1 MPGDETGRGDRDSR
15 RTCGLTP
22 VALVGSGP
30 AVAAQ
35 AHALGDAGYPVITV
49 PHVRQLR
56 DLAASGNLGVVIVE
70 VECLA
75 PGAIEMVRRCV
86 AAAGGLLIGVSTAA
100 GADRRAVRRRLGLF
114 ALHDSRDGMERFL
127 ELVDAAVDVGRDQH
141 RRRLEH
147 AVRVTMLAKLCHD
160 LRSSLHVIHGY
171 ADMLGDE
178 PSVEA
183 PARGALSGLRKASR
197 QSCELLETY
206 AALAHCESERMEL
219 RREMVDVRAAV
230 AALRRHVAIRSRY
243 SPCALLAD
251 APPRLAVET
260 DPEKL
265 HAMLTHL
272 IDAAI
277 KRSDDG
283 TVGLRVA
290 TLADQVLFDVSTTA
304 LDATAEADPAALDPS
319 AADQLFETPGQ
330 ILALTIAHRFG
341 QLLGATVEAQAVG
354 SGLTFRVALPRRAA
368 APGAG
373 ATVH

>member
-1 MPGDETGRGDRDSR
+1 MPGDEMGRGDRDPQRAS
-15 RTCGLTP
+15 GLTP
-22 VALVGSGP
+22 VALVGAGP
-30 AVAAQ
+30 AVAAL

-49 PHVRQLR
+49 PHARQLR

-70 VECLA
+70 VESLA
-75 PGAIEMVRRCV
+75 PGATETVRRCV
-86 AAAGGLLIGVSTAA
+86 AAAGGLLIGVST

-114 ALHDSRDGMERFL
+114 ALHDPREGMERFL

-147 AVRVTMLAKLCHD
+147 AVRITMLAKLCHD

-290 TLADQVLFDVSTTA
+290 TLADQVLFDVSTSAPDATAETDVTA
-304 LDATAEADPAALDPS
+304 LDAAAAE
-319 AADQLFETPGQ
+319 QLFETPGQ

-354 SGLTFRVALPRRAA
+354 SGLKFRVALPRSAT
-368 APGAG
+368 APGAA

>member
-1 MPGDETGRGDRDSR
+1 
-15 RTCGLTP
+15 
-22 VALVGSGP
+22 
-30 AVAAQ
+30 
-35 AHALGDAGYPVITV
+35 
-49 PHVRQLR
+49 
-56 DLAASGNLGVVIVE
+56 
-70 VECLA
+70 
-75 PGAIEMVRRCV
+75 
-86 AAAGGLLIGVSTAA
+86 
-100 GADRRAVRRRLGLF
+100 
-114 ALHDSRDGMERFL
+114 MERFL
-127 ELVDAAVDVGRDQH
+127 ELVDAAMDVGRDQH

-147 AVRVTMLAKLCHD
+147 AVRITMLAKLCHD
-160 LRSSLHVIHGY
+160 LRSNLHVIHGY

-178 PSVEA
+178 PPAPA
-183 PARGALSGLRKASR
+183 PARGALAGLRKASR
-197 QSCELLETY
+197 QSCEQLDTY

-230 AALRRHVAIRSRY
+230 AALRRHVAIRARY

-290 TLADQVLFDVSTTA
+290 TLADQVLFDVSTFAHGAEDEAGAVPLDTA
-304 LDATAEADPAALDPS
+304 
-319 AADQLFETPGQ
+319 AADELFETPGQ

-354 SGLTFRVALPRRAA
+354 AGLKFRVALPRSAA
-368 APGAG
+368 APLGG
-373 ATVH
+373 TTVH